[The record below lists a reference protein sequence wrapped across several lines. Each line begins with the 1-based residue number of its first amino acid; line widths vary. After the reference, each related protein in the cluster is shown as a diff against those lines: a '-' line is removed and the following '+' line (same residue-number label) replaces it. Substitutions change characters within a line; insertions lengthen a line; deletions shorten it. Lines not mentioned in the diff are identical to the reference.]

1 MSRLALHAVQFY
13 VLEIRVGSPKFD
25 KFTDEFLR
33 QDLAWGLVRSAGELL
48 PPLGFWT
55 VHTALENAYKSIYQ

>member
-13 VLEIRVGSPKFD
+13 VLEIRVGSPTFD

-33 QDLAWGLVRSAGELL
+33 QDLA
-48 PPLGFWT
+48 
-55 VHTALENAYKSIYQ
+55 